1 MTATI
6 ETTST
11 PVAAT
16 TIALRR
22 GVLPVRGRTGASEL
36 AGEADA
42 GAGGGG
48 GGAAFDTGFGVEAA
62 ASVGCRCVV
71 GVARFFAADVAA
83 PGFDFFGPVDDVR
96 FVETF
101 GARAGFLPAS
111 ADTSSVQRTA

>member
-1 MTATI
+1 VTATI

-22 GVLPVRGRTGASEL
+22 GVLPVRRRSGASEL

-42 GAGGGG
+42 GGAGG

-71 GVARFFAADVAA
+71 GVARFFAADVATL
-83 PGFDFFGPVDDVR
+83 GFDFFGPVDDVR
-96 FVETF
+96 FVEAF
-101 GARAGFLPAS
+101 GARAGFLPAFE
-111 ADTSSVQRTA
+111 DTSSVQRTA

>member
-22 GVLPVRGRTGASEL
+22 GVLPVRGRSGASEF

-42 GAGGGG
+42 GAGG

-71 GVARFFAADVAA
+71 GVARFFAADVATL
-83 PGFDFFGPVDDVR
+83 GFDFFGPVDDVR
-96 FVETF
+96 FAEAF

>member
-22 GVLPVRGRTGASEL
+22 GVLPVRRRSGASEL

-42 GAGGGG
+42 G
-48 GGAAFDTGFGVEAA
+48 GAAFDTGLGMEAA

-71 GVARFFAADVAA
+71 GVARFFAPDVAA
-83 PGFDFFGPVDDVR
+83 LGFDFFRLADDVR
-96 FVETF
+96 VVEAF

>member
-1 MTATI
+1 
-6 ETTST
+6 
-11 PVAAT
+11 
-16 TIALRR
+16 
-22 GVLPVRGRTGASEL
+22 VRGRTGASEL

-42 GAGGGG
+42 GAGG

-71 GVARFFAADVAA
+71 GVARFFAADVA
-83 PGFDFFGPVDDVR
+83 GFDFFGPVDDVR
-96 FVETF
+96 FVEAF

>member
-22 GVLPVRGRTGASEL
+22 GVLPVRGRSGASEL

-42 GAGGGG
+42 SGARV
-48 GGAAFDTGFGVEAA
+48 GGAAFDTGFVVEAA
-62 ASVGCRCVV
+62 ASVRCRCVV
-71 GVARFFAADVAA
+71 GVARFFAPDVTAL
-83 PGFDFFGPVDDVR
+83 GCDFFRPVDDVR